1 MHKHF
6 VIIMCLSSLI
16 LGAAVVLMA
25 QSLLRMTA
33 PNFAEQRQQI
43 FENCLVQ
50 ASGLQ
55 KSVPADEDQFWAA
68 ALVESCDDVSDD
80 ITHAIEK
87 GYWHK

>member
-16 LGAAVVLMA
+16 LGACAVLMT
-25 QSLLRMTA
+25 QSLLRVTA

-43 FENCLVQ
+43 FENCLAK

-55 KSVPADEDQFWAA
+55 KSVPADEDQFWSA
-68 ALVESCDDVSDD
+68 ALVESCDDVSDS
-80 ITHAIEK
+80 ISHAIEK
-87 GYWHK
+87 GYWNK